1 MLRGEKVTVHLRR
14 SKWYSLIVTLDT
26 HVRQPCEASSKCVI
40 NDVPLIE
47 QHLIRTF
54 HIQSLVLNSIVVK
67 LKAQFLH
74 LKKSNLLGKRNS
86 K

>member
-14 SKWYSLIVTLDT
+14 SKWSSLVVTLDT
-26 HVRQPCEASSKCVI
+26 HIRQPPEASSKCVI

-54 HIQSLVLNSIVVK
+54 HIQSLVLNSIVAKGTVPT
-67 LKAQFLH
+67 LRAI
-74 LKKSNLLGKRNS
+74 KSTR
-86 K
+86 